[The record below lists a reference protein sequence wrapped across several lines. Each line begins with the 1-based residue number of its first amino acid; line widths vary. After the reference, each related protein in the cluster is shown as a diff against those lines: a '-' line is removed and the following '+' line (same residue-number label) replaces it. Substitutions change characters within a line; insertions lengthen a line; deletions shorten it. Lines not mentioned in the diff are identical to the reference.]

1 MVLSEIFS
9 VRETETDPRGLT
21 WPPSLRLRGRRGRPG
36 GGGELW
42 STWRSWRWR
51 GSRTRRRSSSPSSTS
66 QVGRETGGRGQLIN
80 MELFPNEAKPPF
92 LSSRQS
98 ISGMEVEFLTFDS
111 VMRLREPISLNFRLH
126 KNRKESELRVDTF
139 CSLKAVKEKANRN
152 C

>member
-126 KNRKESELRVDTF
+126 KNRKEWTHFVP
-139 CSLKAVKEKANRN
+139 
-152 C
+152 